1 MRGLKPGIGVA
12 ALVAAVV
19 AEGWLRRRVHQFDE
33 GYVDV
38 CVLVGGMAA
47 RMPRRGRALRPSPK
61 PLTRSY
67 RPSSLRPSGPG
78 TASFP
83 AQPRPDGVGKA
94 RDR

>member
-1 MRGLKPGIGVA
+1 MRGLKPGIEVAAGVA

-19 AEGWLRRRVHQFDE
+19 GEGWLRRRVHQFDE

-67 RPSSLRPSGPG
+67 RPSECVSK
-78 TASFP
+78 
-83 AQPRPDGVGKA
+83 PRRGQK
-94 RDR
+94 R